1 MCIFAHISHGYCN
14 WETSLLSG
22 SMPQLNP
29 FGCLVLFC
37 QRIQDV
43 WTPICL
49 SGKRKALVW
58 HFSKILKLL
67 YLATE
72 SEGFLIKK
80 IDIVFYDFKF
90 EGFHPSTKIMMML
103 VIEFHIWHL
112 IFECRLSWFLNGSTI
127 WSFCYSNTSLEMRY
141 SKAIA
146 YISECNFDFCAKRS
160 GFTPNH

>member
-1 MCIFAHISHGYCN
+1 
-14 WETSLLSG
+14 
-22 SMPQLNP
+22 MPKPNP

-43 WTPICL
+43 STPICL

-103 VIEFHIWHL
+103 VIEFHI
-112 IFECRLSWFLNGSTI
+112 
-127 WSFCYSNTSLEMRY
+127 
-141 SKAIA
+141 
-146 YISECNFDFCAKRS
+146 
-160 GFTPNH
+160 